1 MNFTRESLYELVW
14 SKPISSIAKEY
25 NILDYVIRKICK
37 KYEIPIPKLGHWQKL
52 QHGKQP
58 EKEKLSPS
66 EKWKDVEIK
75 LSDRDKD
82 VSTNPYLIRLSV
94 LAKDIEKKHPKLIL
108 VPDRLTN
115 PDPMIV
121 AVKPNLESKKGIGW
135 NGLKVSVSNSANL
148 LSISVGEETIPRA
161 LRFMDA
167 FIKLSKARGHQW
179 EISRSDTQITIN
191 GEKYGVRCR
200 EKTNRIVYEKN
211 NNWDRSE
218 LVPNG
223 ILSLKLDNLHD
234 KEWKDGKIPLEK
246 QLSKIM
252 AAFELKAED
261 DKIRRAEI
269 EAYWEERD
277 RINTIQ
283 KLELAKQEW
292 EEKKGDVLKQ
302 FAEQW
307 NRSQQIKTF
316 IDALESNP
324 QEKTDKVI
332 EWIKWA
338 REQQKK
344 MDPLSGGLG
353 SFVDKFDFKPQ

>member
-14 SKPISSIAKEY
+14 SRPISSIAKEY

-75 LSDRDKD
+75 LSDQD
-82 VSTNPYLIRLSV
+82 VSISPYLMRLSA
-94 LAKDIEKKHPKLIL
+94 LAKEIEKQHPKLIL
-108 VPDRLTN
+108 VPDRLKN

-121 AVKPNLESKKGIGW
+121 AIKPNLESQKGIGW
-135 NGLKVSVSNSANL
+135 YGLKVSVSNSVNL
-148 LSISVGEETIPRA
+148 LSISVAKETIPRA

-179 EISRSDTQITIN
+179 EINRSDTKITIN

-200 EKTNRIVYEKN
+200 EKTNRQIIETGSS
-211 NNWDRSE
+211 WSRSE

-223 ILSLKLDNLHD
+223 ILSLKLDNFHD

-261 DKIRRAEI
+261 DKNRRAEI
-269 EAYWEERD
+269 KVYREERD
-277 RINTIQ
+277 RIDAIN
-283 KLELAKQEW
+283 KLEIARQEW
-292 EEKKGDVLKQ
+292 EEKKGDLLKQ
-302 FAEQW
+302 FAERW
-307 NRSQQIKTF
+307 NKSEQVRKF
-316 IDALESNP
+316 IDAVESNP
-324 QEKTDKVI
+324 QVKTDKVMG
-332 EWIKWA
+332 WIKWA
-338 REQQKK
+338 REQQKEL
-344 MDPLSGGLG
+344 DPLSGNLED
-353 SFVDKFDFKPQ
+353 FVAKFDFNFHKK

>member
-1 MNFTRESLYELVW
+1 MNFTREALYELVW

-25 NILDYVIRKICK
+25 DILDYVIRKICK
-37 KYEIPIPKLGHWQKL
+37 KYEIPLPKLGHWQKL
-52 QHGKQP
+52 QHGKP
-58 EKEKLSPS
+58 PIREKLPIS
-66 EKWKDVEIK
+66 EKWKDVEIRI
-75 LSDRDKD
+75 SDRDED
-82 VSTNPYLIRLSV
+82 VSTNPYFTRLSV
-94 LAKDIEKKHPKLIL
+94 LAKEIEKQHPKLIL

-115 PDPMIV
+115 PDPMV
-121 AVKPNLESKKGIGW
+121 AEVKVNLEPQKAIGW
-135 NGLKVSVSNSANL
+135 YGLKVSVSNSANL
-148 LSISVGEETIPRA
+148 LSISVAKETIPRA

-179 EISRSDTQITIN
+179 EINRSDTKITIN

-200 EKTNRIVYEKN
+200 EKTNRQIIETGSS
-211 NNWDRSE
+211 WSRSE

-223 ILSLKLDNLHD
+223 ILSLKLDDLYD

-277 RINTIQ
+277 RINAIH
-283 KLELAKQEW
+283 KLELARQEW

-307 NRSQQIKTF
+307 NKSEQVRKF
-316 IDALESNP
+316 IDAVESNP
-324 QEKTDKVI
+324 REKTDKVVD
-332 EWIKWA
+332 WINWA
-338 REQQKK
+338 KEQQK
-344 MDPLSGGLG
+344 MLDPLSEGLED
-353 SFVDKFDFKPQ
+353 FVGKFDFKSQ

>member
-25 NILDYVIRKICK
+25 DILDYVIRKICK
-37 KYEIPIPKLGHWQKL
+37 KYEIPLPKLGHWQKL

-58 EKEKLSPS
+58 EKEKLPVS

-82 VSTNPYLIRLSV
+82 VSTNPYLLRLSA
-94 LAKDIEKKHPKLIL
+94 LAKEIEKQHPKLIL

-115 PDPMIV
+115 PDPMIL
-121 AVKPNLESKKGIGW
+121 AVKPNLESQKGIGW
-135 NGLKVSVSNSANL
+135 YGLKVSVSNSANL
-148 LSISVGEETIPRA
+148 LSISVAKETIPRA

-167 FIKLSKARGHQW
+167 FIKLSKARGHLW
-179 EISRSDTQITIN
+179 EINRSDTQININ
-191 GEKYGVRCR
+191 GEKYRVRCR
-200 EKTNRIVYEKN
+200 EKTNRQIIETGSS
-211 NNWDRSE
+211 WSRSE

-223 ILSLKLDNLHD
+223 VLSLKLDNFHD

-261 DKIRRAEI
+261 DKNRRAEI
-269 EAYWEERD
+269 KAYREERD
-277 RINTIQ
+277 RIDAIHN
-283 KLELAKQEW
+283 LELAKQKW
-292 EEKKGDVLKQ
+292 EEKKVDILKKR
-302 FAEQW
+302 AEQW
-307 NRSQQIKTF
+307 NQLQQVKMF

-338 REQQKK
+338 REQQKEL
-344 MDPLSGGLG
+344 DPLSGNLED
-353 SFVDKFDFKPQ
+353 FVTKFDFKPQ